1 MASISAERN
10 GRRVIQFFGGDGKR
24 RSIRLGKA
32 SQRFAE
38 AVKHKVENLVA
49 ASITGHALDDETARW
64 VAALDTIMGD
74 KLADVGLIPKREAA
88 TLAAFLDAVIAS
100 RSDVKPA
107 TAITFGNVRRNLVDH
122 FGEDKPLRDITA
134 GDADNWRLHLIREG
148 LADNTVRRR
157 CGIAK
162 QMFTVAVRRRLI
174 GFNPFADL
182 TSAVRGN
189 PSRYRYVT
197 SADAAKIIDGCPDGE
212 TRLIFALC
220 RYGGL
225 RCASETAAL
234 KWSDVDWEHGRI
246 RVRSPKTEH
255 LEDHDSRVIP
265 LFPEI
270 LPHLREAFEAAEP
283 GVEHVL
289 RRHPNPNQIYRE
301 VFERIIVRVGLKPWP
316 KLFQNLRS
324 SRETELAESWP
335 LQVVCAWLGNSR
347 LVAAKH
353 YLQVTDD
360 HFERAASVDGA
371 GENGEP
377 GALQNPVQYAH
388 ARTRTAGNDFE
399 ANRGNPGKTSGLRN
413 SEPVGAGAENGGMG
427 DTGLEPVTSC
437 VSSRRS
443 SQLS

>member
-64 VAALDTIMGD
+64 VAALDTVMGD

-162 QMFTVAVRRRLI
+162 QMFTVAARRRLI

-197 SADAAKIIDGCPDGE
+197 RADAAKIIEACPNAE
-212 TRLIFALC
+212 WRLIFSLS
-220 RYGGL
+220 RFGGL
-225 RCASETAAL
+225 RCPSEHLAL
-234 KWSDVDWEHGRI
+234 KWADVDWARGRVT
-246 RVRSPKTEH
+246 VRSSKTEH
-255 LEDHDSRVIP
+255 HVGGDCRVIP
-265 LFPEI
+265 LFPEL
-270 LPHLREAFEAAEP
+270 LPHLREVFENAEP
-283 GVEHVL
+283 GTEHVVTRYRDPGQNL
-289 RRHPNPNQIYRE
+289 RTQ
-301 VFERIIVRVGLKPWP
+301 FERIIRKAGLKPWP

-335 LQVVCAWLGNSR
+335 LHVVCAWLGNSR
-347 LVAAKH
+347 LVA
-353 YLQVTDD
+353 
-360 HFERAASVDGA
+360 
-371 GENGEP
+371 
-377 GALQNPVQYAH
+377 
-388 ARTRTAGNDFE
+388 
-399 ANRGNPGKTSGLRN
+399 
-413 SEPVGAGAENGGMG
+413 
-427 DTGLEPVTSC
+427 
-437 VSSRRS
+437 
-443 SQLS
+443 